1 VSEFEPTR
9 ATVPSFLPP
18 VRSDSFAPDPELEAA
33 LSAENP
39 FPREGLP
46 SGFRM
51 RHDAHYVD
59 QLTSSRGAAPHVR
72 LLPLADL
79 DSARAIDARE
89 IEPLVKSI
97 KKHGV
102 LQPLH
107 VRPRAGRFELIAGH
121 RRRAA
126 AAAAG
131 LTEVPCLV
139 HQVDETKARA
149 IADADN
155 LRIVD
160 AAAIATLADTGLLD
174 VPASGLAE
182 LSQSFSAIGSCLH
195 LLGERDTV
203 LRDRVA
209 LDLIRTEVH
218 RAGRLVRCLHA
229 LRQDPALSEAPVSL
243 ASIVDHVVEGFAA
256 EARLSGITL
265 DVDATR
271 ELQTVRADAEWLTV
285 GVSGALGGMLALVQ
299 QTKHASLELRV
310 GASSSGAS
318 VMFEIEQHA
327 TSVPVWAQ
335 GRFFDAQWTDR
346 PGGYQAAAELAA
358 AKRVAELHRGGVELV
373 PGDRGGCRLVM
384 LLPTV

>member
-1 VSEFEPTR
+1 MSEFERTR
-9 ATVPSFLPP
+9 ASVPPFVPP
-18 VRSDSFAPDPELEAA
+18 VRSDSFAPDAELEAA

-46 SGFRM
+46 PGFRM

-59 QLTSSRGAAPHVR
+59 QLTSSRGTAPHVR
-72 LLPLADL
+72 LLPLGDIDTARPI
-79 DSARAIDARE
+79 DSRE

-131 LTEVPCLV
+131 LVDVPCIV
-139 HQVDETKARA
+139 HQVDETRARA

-155 LRIVD
+155 LRIAD
-160 AAAIATLADTGLLD
+160 ASSLADTGLSD

-195 LLGERDTV
+195 LLGDRDTA

-229 LRQDPALSEAPVSL
+229 LRQDPALVEAPISL

-256 EARLSGITL
+256 EARLSGVTL
-265 DVDATR
+265 DMDASR
-271 ELQTVRADAEWLTV
+271 DLQTVRADADWLTV
-285 GVSGALGGMLALVQ
+285 GISGALGGMLALVQ
-299 QTKHASLELRV
+299 QVKHASLDLRV
-310 GASSSGAS
+310 GSSSSGSS

-335 GRFFDAQWTDR
+335 ARFFDALWTDR
-346 PGGYQAAAELAA
+346 PGGYHAAVELAA

-373 PGDRGGCRLVM
+373 SGDRGGCRLVM
-384 LLPTV
+384 LLPTA

>member
-1 VSEFEPTR
+1 VSEFERTR
-9 ATVPSFLPP
+9 ASVPPPFVPP

-46 SGFRM
+46 PGFRM

-59 QLTSSRGAAPHVR
+59 QLTSSRGTAPHVR
-72 LLPLADL
+72 LLPLGDIDTARPI
-79 DSARAIDARE
+79 DSRE

-131 LTEVPCLV
+131 LADVPCIV
-139 HQVDETKARA
+139 HQVDETRARA

-155 LRIVD
+155 LRISE
-160 AAAIATLADTGLLD
+160 ASTLADAGLSD

-182 LSQSFSAIGSCLH
+182 LSQSFSAIDSCLH
-195 LLGERDTV
+195 LLGDRDTV

-229 LRQDPALSEAPVSL
+229 LRQDPQLSEAPVSL
-243 ASIVDHVVEGFAA
+243 ASIVDHVLEGFAA
-256 EARLSGITL
+256 EARLSGVTL
-265 DVDATR
+265 DLDASR
-271 ELQTVRADAEWLTV
+271 DLQTVRADADWLTV
-285 GVSGALGGMLALVQ
+285 GIAGALGGMLALVQ
-299 QTKHASLELRV
+299 QVKHAALDLRV
-310 GASSSGAS
+310 GSSSSGSS

-327 TSVPVWAQ
+327 TSVPAWAQ

>member
-1 VSEFEPTR
+1 VSEFERTR
-9 ATVPSFLPP
+9 ATAPPFVPP
-18 VRSDSFAPDPELEAA
+18 VRPDSFAPDPELEAA

-46 SGFRM
+46 PGFRM

-72 LLPLADL
+72 LLPLGDI
-79 DSARAIDARE
+79 DSAHAIDARDL
-89 IEPLVKSI
+89 EPLVKSI
-97 KKHGV
+97 KKLGM

-149 IADADN
+149 IAEADN
-155 LRIVD
+155 LRISD
-160 AAAIATLADTGLLD
+160 SATMSLAETGLSD

-195 LLGERDTV
+195 LLGDRDTA

-229 LRQDPALSEAPVSL
+229 LRRDPQLSESSVSL

-256 EARLSGITL
+256 EARLSGVSL
-265 DVDATR
+265 DMDATR
-271 ELQTVRADAEWLTV
+271 ELQTVRADADWLTV

-299 QTKHASLELRV
+299 QVKHASLELRV
-310 GASSSGAS
+310 GSTSSGSS
-318 VMFEIEQHA
+318 VMFEIEQHV

-335 GRFFDAQWTDR
+335 GRFFDPQWTDR

-358 AKRVAELHRGGVELV
+358 ARRVAELHHGGVELV
-373 PGDRGGCRLVM
+373 PGERGGCRLVM
-384 LLPTV
+384 LFPTV